1 MKSIFKIS
9 VIILLSLISVNA
21 TAKTP
26 CNNVTESEYAD
37 KMLDELNDWNSI
49 YNYYYKYSK
58 YGCYSTGY
66 FGESIADSI
75 AKILAN
81 KWNTLDE
88 LALKSNNNK
97 KFEKFVLSKIDS
109 TVDGN
114 DLIKIHE
121 LANKNCPKD
130 LSQICRNIDKEV
142 TKSFKEM
149 GGKF

>member
-1 MKSIFKIS
+1 MKSIFKAS
-9 VIILLSLISVNA
+9 AIILLSIISVDA
-21 TAKTP
+21 TSKIP

-37 KMLDELNDWNSI
+37 KMLDELNGWNSI

-81 KWNTLDE
+81 KWDTLDE

-121 LANKNCPKD
+121 LANKNCPKG
-130 LSQICRNIDKEV
+130 LSKTCRNIDKEV
-142 TKSFKEM
+142 TRSFKEM